1 MTAVSLTREF
11 AGIGDWLMALAVLK
25 LLNRQHPDVEAY
37 VSFETPREP
46 MPELVPQAFAA
57 SDVRYRVGVP
67 KWPCRR
73 TGHLVYTRRG
83 PKPFIEDMVDVFTQR
98 TGIKLTY
105 EPVYPTFRRTV
116 PPGQGYIVMASQ
128 GKRGKDRGKEW
139 GVHNFAALAEI
150 LAADHEIVQIG
161 GKFDAPL
168 PAASRRYL
176 GQPFDTVASVLTGA
190 RLFIG
195 IEDGLTV
202 LAGYLGVP
210 LLTLYCGTGSPDRL
224 TFERHTKL
232 RERLPPN
239 VVASTVD
246 RCI

>member
-57 SDVRYRVGVP
+57 SDVRYRVGAP

-73 TGHLVYTRRG
+73 TGHLVYTRG
-83 PKPFIEDMVDVFTQR
+83 PKPFIEDMAGAFTRR
-98 TGIKLTY
+98 TGIPLTY

-116 PPGQGYIVMASQ
+116 PPGQGYIVMVSQ
-128 GKRGKDRGKEW
+128 GKRGKDIGKEW
-139 GVHNFAALAEI
+139 GVQNFAALAEI
-150 LAADHEIVQIG
+150 LAVDHEIVQIG
-161 GKFDAPL
+161 GKYDSPL
-168 PAASRRYL
+168 RAASRCYL

-195 IEDGLTV
+195 LEDGLTV
-202 LAGYLGVP
+202 LAGYLGVSQ
-210 LLTLYCGTGSPDRL
+210 LTLYCGAGSPDRL
-224 TFERHTKL
+224 TFERQTKL
-232 RERLPPN
+232 RERVPPS
-239 VVASTVD
+239 VVASLVD
-246 RCI
+246 GCI